1 MNSQRSACLRFPSTR
16 IKGVQPHHLT
26 ILTYFCPCGWG
37 WHACEY
43 VEVSRQFVGDLCS
56 PSAMWVLETKL
67 TLSSLAAGP
76 AEPSCWPICL
86 IILLLLVVVVASAEL
101 YDRILC
107 SLGWSQTCYIAE
119 NDPDSLDYQHTP
131 IHLTYFI
138 KILDRMI
145 IILDRRGANITE
157 NFCLPSLPRH
167 CHRTQLRYIYQNY
180 DANSDALQS
189 SQTPGF
195 I

>member
-1 MNSQRSACLRFPSTR
+1 M
-16 IKGVQPHHLT
+16 LT
-26 ILTYFCPCGWG
+26 FC
-37 WHACEY
+37 H
-43 VEVSRQFVGDLCS
+43 VSPGNQAHIV
-56 PSAMWVLETKL
+56 KL
-67 TLSSLAAGP
+67 GGR
-76 AEPSCWPICL
+76 SCWA
-86 IILLLLVVVVASAEL
+86 ILLAHLSYYFIIILLVVVVASAGL